1 MQRDRDDERGFAGRP
16 LAVDSRWTQAGS
28 ARSDEL
34 AAARS
39 EELAASEEAA
49 ARIPSDL

>member
-1 MQRDRDDERGFAGRP
+1 MQLDRGGHVGVAARP
-16 LAVDSRWTQAGS
+16 LAVESRWTQAGS

-39 EELAASEEAA
+39 EEAA
-49 ARIPSDL
+49 ARSDDW